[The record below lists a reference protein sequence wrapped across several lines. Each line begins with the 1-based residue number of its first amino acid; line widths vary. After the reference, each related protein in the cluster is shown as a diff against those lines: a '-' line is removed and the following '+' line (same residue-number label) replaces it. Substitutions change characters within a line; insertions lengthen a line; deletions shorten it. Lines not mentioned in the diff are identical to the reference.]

1 MNILL
6 IGYGKMG
13 KMIDELAQ
21 QRGHHIV
28 GRLTSKDKWN
38 KETLLQLK
46 PDVAI
51 EFTHPEAAVNN
62 ILQCFEAN
70 VPVVVGTTGW
80 YQHLDKITSLCIEKN
95 QSLLY
100 ASNFSIGVNLFFK
113 INDYVASLLKNY
125 PEYNVSIMEAHH
137 TQKKDAPS
145 GTAISIAEQILN
157 HYPFKNHWSINKEND
172 ALYISVRRC
181 GDEKGY
187 HSVIYQSAIDEIQ
200 LSHHAFS
207 RKGFALGAILAAEFL
222 KDKKGVF
229 QMKDV
234 LNV

>member
-38 KETLLQLK
+38 EETLLQLK

-113 INDYVASLLKNY
+113 INDYVASLLKKY

-145 GTAISIAEQILN
+145 GTAISIAEQILH
-157 HYPFKNHWSINKEND
+157 HYPFKKHWSINEEND

-207 RKGFALGAILAAEFL
+207 RKGFAIGAILAAEFL